1 MYFMDYKI
9 DSIRP
14 FIGAKDF
21 DVSRAFYR
29 ELGFTEVIADES
41 LSFFGVEG
49 QQGFYLQ
56 RYYVKEWVENSM
68 VILSINNIDMCWEN
82 LVAKNLENKYEGVKL
97 IPIRNFE
104 WGREC
109 FVHDPSGVLL
119 HFCEFNN
126 KRTQPL

>member
-1 MYFMDYKI
+1 MDYKI
-9 DSIRP
+9 NSIRP

-21 DVSRAFYR
+21 STSRAFYKDI
-29 ELGFTEVIADES
+29 GFREVIIDEN
-41 LSFFGVEG
+41 LSFFGVDG

-68 VILSINNIDMCWEN
+68 LILSIDDIDSCWKS
-82 LVAKNLENKYEGVKL
+82 LIAKNLDNTYDRVKL
-97 IPIRNFE
+97 IPIRDFE

-119 HFCEFNN
+119 HFCEFN
-126 KRTQPL
+126 Q

>member
-1 MYFMDYKI
+1 MNYKI

-21 DVSRAFYR
+21 EVSRAFYK
-29 ELGFTEVIADES
+29 ELGFSEIEINEN

-56 RYYVKEWVENSM
+56 RYFVKEWVENSM
-68 VILSINNIDMCWEN
+68 IILSVDDIDECW
-82 LVAKNLENKYEGVKL
+82 KNLIVKDLDSKYEGVKL
-97 IPIRNFE
+97 IPIRDFE

-109 FVHDPSGVLL
+109 FVHDPSGILL
-119 HFCEFNN
+119 HYCEFN
-126 KRTQPL
+126 K

>member
-1 MYFMDYKI
+1 MKTDVFMDYKI

-41 LSFFGVEG
+41 LSFFGVEE

-82 LVAKNLENKYEGVKL
+82 LVAKDLENKYEGVKL

-109 FVHDPSGVLL
+109 FIHDPSGVLL
-119 HFCEFNN
+119 HFCEFN
-126 KRTQPL
+126 KKK

>member
-1 MYFMDYKI
+1 MKTDVFMDYKI

-29 ELGFTEVIADES
+29 ELGFTEVIADEN

-49 QQGFYLQ
+49 RQGFYLQ

-68 VILSINNIDMCWEN
+68 VILSINNIDTCWEN
-82 LVAKNLENKYEGVKL
+82 LVAKDLENKYEGVKL

-119 HFCEFNN
+119 HFCEFN
-126 KRTQPL
+126 KKK

>member
-1 MYFMDYKI
+1 MEDSMDYKI
-9 DSIRP
+9 DSVRP

-21 DVSRAFYR
+21 DVSRTFYK
-29 ELGFTEVIADES
+29 ELGFTEVVADDN

-56 RYYVKEWVENSM
+56 RYYVEEWVANSM
-68 VILSINNIDMCWEN
+68 IVLSINNIDTCWKN
-82 LVAKNLENKYEGVKL
+82 LVAKDLESKYDGVKL

-109 FVHDPSGVLL
+109 FVHDPSGILL
-119 HFCEFNN
+119 HFCEF
-126 KRTQPL
+126 KK